1 MPSFVRIG
9 ALFNLIMKQCS
20 CCKKYKSL
28 QSFYKR
34 TASKDGYQ
42 SYCKQ
47 CSKEYYKE
55 RHTDNVRPLKGDNEL
70 SFHFKERKI
79 IKRTVTVYY
88 DDGTSDINEIPS
100 IPR

>member
-1 MPSFVRIG
+1 
-9 ALFNLIMKQCS
+9 MKQCS